1 MATWTEPVTV
11 KKKPNDPLAWW
22 EEDSGPLVA
31 QVAPASPQEP
41 GPLVAQKPPTD
52 QMVTTGGQT
61 LAQNPLIDLNT
72 QQGPMRGQPQPTT
85 QPTTG
90 TTTQPVQNT
99 QPVAAKPFDAM
110 VPKPATATA
119 ATSVTPGL
127 FSNTAP
133 GIGDEYAKTLQ
144 ESLSGKIYDPM
155 AAGTK
160 EAMARAEA
168 NKRAAVSNQIAGA
181 GLTNQ
186 GIGKQYAAGTENELS
201 RNRYD
206 TMIGIE
212 QARANTRQAALGEAR
227 AYGTAEQSTRL
238 TQQQFEEERRQ
249 AGVSEEQWNKSFEE
263 ARRQAGV
270 SESQWQKE
278 YDQGLIKFNTE
289 TQQWERAFTEQQKQA
304 NIAQEQWNKQF
315 DEARRQAGVSE
326 EQWNKSFT
334 ESQRQFGITA
344 DQWQKDFDQ
353 GIIRFNTQT
362 QQWERSFALS
372 ADQWNKNFDEARR
385 QAGISED
392 QWNKSFQESQ
402 RQFGI
407 SADQWQQEFTEGKI
421 RFNVQTQQWERTFA
435 ETSKQWQQQ
444 FDEAR
449 RQVGVSEDQWRQSF
463 DEARRQAGVSEE
475 QWNKN
480 FEQGQL
486 VFDTQTQQWR
496 NTFEESVRQ
505 FNVSQ
510 ENWQKTFDEQKSQYG
525 DSQKWMQYEQA
536 LKTGSDADVLNA
548 YREATGKE
556 LDPAA
561 VAMYRGYYRQSQE
574 LSLKGQDLANKT
586 AQAALDA
593 MKQNQT
599 GTQLATYLSTHL
611 NAGLSDPAVKNLV
624 QGYWESLGNKGPVP
638 AEWAKQQ
645 VDATRDVR
653 VNTQIGK
660 MNYDIDQQVAQGVMT
675 KEQGDLLK
683 GFNNAQL
690 TQFLVK
696 DEKTG
701 QVKFDTEAYLESV
714 NGEGTGTGGTGGTGG
729 TENTNTPFSNA
740 EIGGSYIDGNKVY
753 RKISPTENEELT
765 YDPDNPLS
773 NANMLI
779 LKAGEANNPYFQ
791 RIVNDQYKIVS
802 GGYDIKTVN
811 TDAAGGTKQAL
822 TNYNNRFTQYKNIPF
837 ESPVIQKIKADLEA
851 ASVGKT
857 TKLTIKK
864 EGNSWNIVKA

>member
-372 ADQWNKNFDEARR
+372 AD
-385 QAGISED
+385 
-392 QWNKSFQESQ
+392 
-402 RQFGI
+402 
-407 SADQWQQEFTEGKI
+407 
-421 RFNVQTQQWERTFA
+421 
-435 ETSKQWQQQ
+435 
-444 FDEAR
+444 
-449 RQVGVSEDQWRQSF
+449 
-463 DEARRQAGVSEE
+463 